1 MAKSLVVA
9 NEEKAKIS
17 ADKDEVVKAA
27 ALLSTKI
34 DELTS
39 QLKASEEEM
48 ATQIKASKE
57 EIAALKQQLGD
68 QSTKHATL
76 QKAQEKKTKAE
87 IDKVQNSTANKL
99 VEKDN
104 EMATKI
110 AEAEAKYSTKIA
122 EDEAIAQELLDKN
135 EKEIA
140 AVEANALRQVR
151 EANTK
156 ADSMLVKTAH
166 QLESEQKRLKE
177 ESKREISVVKD
188 DASMKIGELQ
198 AELSH
203 NKDEYEH
210 DIQVLEAT
218 HEIKMKEI
226 NERAEVQLN
235 RLREDLEMMMTKA
248 DAKISAEKIKNK
260 ELEVQLHSKVN
271 EVKGVQETLK
281 SDLELARGT
290 SFKLEKVSCVYQ
302 QLLYHFSIF
311 IYVLILPPPR
321 LRRFHTGGIHSINRG
336 TAIPL

>member
-235 RLREDLEMMMTKA
+235 RLREDLEMMMKKA

-260 ELEVQLHSKVN
+260 ELEVQLQSKVN

-290 SFKLEKVSCVYQ
+290 SFKLEKVSCFY
-302 QLLYHFSIF
+302 LLEEIVISF
-311 IYVLILPPPR
+311 
-321 LRRFHTGGIHSINRG
+321 
-336 TAIPL
+336 

>member
-48 ATQIKASKE
+48 SAQIKSSKE
-57 EIAALKQQLGD
+57 EIAALKQQLDD

-76 QKAQEKKTKAE
+76 QKAQEMKTKAD

-110 AEAEAKYSTKIA
+110 AEVKAKYSTKIA

-177 ESKREISVVKD
+177 NSQREISVVRD

-210 DIQVLEAT
+210 DIHVLEAK
-218 HEIKMKEI
+218 HEIKIKEI

-235 RLREDLEMMMTKA
+235 RLREDLEMMMKKA

-260 ELEVQLHSKVN
+260 ELEVQLQSKVN

-290 SFKLEKVSCVYQ
+290 SFKLEKVSCFY
-302 QLLYHFSIF
+302 LLEEIVISIYHL
-311 IYVLILPPPR
+311 YYMC
-321 LRRFHTGGIHSINRG
+321 
-336 TAIPL
+336 

>member
-177 ESKREISVVKD
+177 ESQREISVVKD

-260 ELEVQLHSKVN
+260 ELEVQLQSKVN

-290 SFKLEKVSCVYQ
+290 SFKLEKVSCFY
-302 QLLYHFSIF
+302 LLEEIVISF
-311 IYVLILPPPR
+311 
-321 LRRFHTGGIHSINRG
+321 
-336 TAIPL
+336 

>member
-260 ELEVQLHSKVN
+260 ELEVQLQSKVN

-290 SFKLEKVSCVYQ
+290 SFKLEKVSCFY
-302 QLLYHFSIF
+302 LLEEIVISF
-311 IYVLILPPPR
+311 
-321 LRRFHTGGIHSINRG
+321 
-336 TAIPL
+336 

>member
-48 ATQIKASKE
+48 AAQIKASKE
-57 EIAALKQQLGD
+57 EIAALKQQLDD

-76 QKAQEKKTKAE
+76 QEAQEKKTKAE

-110 AEAEAKYSTKIA
+110 AEVEAKYSTKIA

-156 ADSMLVKTAH
+156 TDSMLVKTAH

-177 ESKREISVVKD
+177 ASQKEISVVRD

-198 AELSH
+198 AEMSH

-210 DIQVLEAT
+210 DIQVLEAK

-235 RLREDLEMMMTKA
+235 RLREDLEMMMKKA

-260 ELEVQLHSKVN
+260 ELEVQLQSKVN

-290 SFKLEKVSCVYQ
+290 SFKLEKVSCFY
-302 QLLYHFSIF
+302 LLEEIVRSI
-311 IYVLILPPPR
+311 
-321 LRRFHTGGIHSINRG
+321 
-336 TAIPL
+336 